1 MTKEWRFHRF
11 PEKAAKM
18 SLPTSDLLVRHLT
31 DAAATTPNTLEATS
45 ELWDFV
51 SDHQEKDDAVAR
63 ILAAVVNL
71 AKHSS
76 LQQLN
81 AVLGAPS
88 DYSVLLRLL
97 YQPEVMASLTRRDP
111 LARARLRGLHVRE
124 RLLSA
129 EGGVLTAE
137 EAADLLGI
145 TRQAIDNR
153 RKRGKLLGVQLGKRG
168 YRYPAWQFTPDG
180 TLPGLGQIFQA
191 LDGYSPWIQFS
202 FMLNDNAWLDGL
214 RPLDLLRRGDIEPV
228 IEAAGKYGEQSAA

>member
-1 MTKEWRFHRF
+1 MISQRFHGF
-11 PEKAAKM
+11 SEKAAMM

-51 SDHQEKDDAVAR
+51 SDQQEKDDAVAR

-71 AKHSS
+71 AKNSS
-76 LQQLN
+76 LQELN
-81 AVLGAPS
+81 AVLAAPS
-88 DYSVLLRLL
+88 DYAVLLRLL

-111 LARARLRGLHVRE
+111 LARARLRGLQVRE
-124 RLLSA
+124 RLLAA

-137 EAADLLGI
+137 EAADLLGM

-153 RKRGKLLGVQLGKRG
+153 RKRGKLLGVQMGKRG

-180 TLPGLGQIFQA
+180 MLPGLSHALQA
-191 LDGYSPWIQFS
+191 LQDYSPWVQLS
-202 FMLNDNAWLDGL
+202 FLLNDNAWLDGL
-214 RPLDLLRRGDIEPV
+214 RPLDLLRQGDIDPV